1 MDRYI
6 KLEDAELAI
15 RRREDL
21 TFVAKDRAVEALKEV
36 PFMLMLV
43 GFDEAKHEDNTEE
56 V

>member
-1 MDRYI
+1 MDKYI

-21 TFVAKDRAVEALKEV
+21 TFIAKERAVEALKEL
-36 PFMLMLV
+36 PFLLV
-43 GFDEAKHEDNTEE
+43 GFDEARYEDNTGE

>member
-1 MDRYI
+1 MDKYI

-21 TFVAKDRAVEALKEV
+21 TFIAKDRAVEALKAL
-36 PFMLMLV
+36 PFILM
-43 GFDEAKHEDNTEE
+43 GFGEAGQEDNSEE